1 LGGNMKLN
9 LHELNNREQW
19 INKGYG
25 LSTYDR
31 DKVVNNTLANP
42 KWVHFG
48 AGNIFRGFPAA
59 LMQNL
64 LENNEEDTG
73 IIVGEGFDF
82 EIIDKIYTPHDNLS
96 LLVTLNSDGTI
107 EKKVIDSL
115 VASYKCDY
123 QFKEDWKKLNDVFSA
138 KSLEMVSFTIT
149 EKGYSLV
156 DGNNKYYN
164 IAIEDFNNGPNN
176 SKLFLSKLTALVYN
190 RFKTVNWPL
199 ALVSMDNCSHNGEKL
214 ENTVKTIAKEWVNN
228 KLVDKEFIEY
238 LDSKVSFP
246 WSMIDKITPRPD
258 ASVVEML
265 KKDGFEDTEIIVTDK
280 NTWIAPF
287 VNAEKPQYLV
297 IEDDFPNGRIALE
310 KSGVF
315 FTSRDTV
322 NKIEKMKVCTCL
334 NPLHTALAI
343 FGCLLSHNLISEEMK
358 DPQLKKLVEIIGYEE
373 GMKVVVNPKIIEPK
387 AFIDEVLNIRFPNP
401 FMPDTPQ
408 RIACDTSQ
416 KLSIRFG
423 ETIKAYENDKNLDV
437 KDLKYIPLVFAA
449 WIRYLMGKDDDGI
462 DFVPSPDPLL
472 DTVMPIVK
480 DIKIGDKGPFE
491 DILKPLLINDK
502 IFGVNLYDVGLAQLV
517 LKYFSE
523 LVSKKGAIR
532 ETLQKYLD

>member
-1 LGGNMKLN
+1 MKLN

-123 QFKEDWKKLNDVFSA
+123 QFKDDWNKLNKVFSA

-164 IAIEDFNNGPNN
+164 IAIDDFNNGPNN
-176 SKLFLSKLTALVYN
+176 SKLFLSKLTALVYS
-190 RFKTVNWPL
+190 RYKTVNWPL

-214 ENTVKTIAKEWVNN
+214 ENAVKTIAREWVNN

-238 LDSKVSFP
+238 LNSKVSFP

-297 IEDDFPNGRIALE
+297 IEDDFPNGRVALE

-334 NPLHTALAI
+334 NPLHTTLAI
-343 FGCLLSHNLISEEMK
+343 FGCLLSHTLISEEMK

-373 GMKVVVNPKIIEPK
+373 GMKVVVDPKIIEPK

-423 ETIKAYENDKNLDV
+423 ETIKAYENDKNLNV

-449 WIRYLMGKDDDGI
+449 WIRYLMGKNDDGI

-472 DTVMPIVK
+472 EAVMPIVK

-491 DILKPLLINDK
+491 DILKPLLTNDK

-517 LKYFSE
+517 LQYFSE
-523 LVSKKGAIR
+523 LVAKKGAIR
-532 ETLQKYLD
+532 ETLKKYLD

>member
-1 LGGNMKLN
+1 MKLN

>member
-1 LGGNMKLN
+1 MKLN
-9 LHELNNREQW
+9 LPELNNREQW
-19 INKGYG
+19 ISKGYG

-31 DKVVNNTLANP
+31 NKVVKNTLVNP

-123 QFKEDWKKLNDVFSA
+123 QFKDDWKKLNDVFSA

-214 ENTVKTIAKEWVNN
+214 ENAVKTIAREWVNN

-238 LDSKVSFP
+238 LNSKVSFP

-265 KKDGFEDTEIIVTDK
+265 KKDGFEDTEIIVTEK

-297 IEDDFPNGRIALE
+297 IEDDFPNGRVSLE

-334 NPLHTALAI
+334 NPLHTTLAI
-343 FGCLLSHNLISEEMK
+343 FGCLLSHTLISEEMK
-358 DPQLKKLVEIIGYEE
+358 DPQLKKLVEIIGYKE
-373 GMKVVVNPKIIEPK
+373 GMKVVVDPKIIEPK

-423 ETIKAYENDKNLDV
+423 ETIKAYENDKNLNV
-437 KDLKYIPLVFAA
+437 KDLKYIPLVFAG
-449 WIRYLMGKDDDGI
+449 WIRYLMGKNDDGI

-472 DTVMPIVK
+472 ETVMPIVK

-491 DILKPLLINDK
+491 DILKPLLTNDK
-502 IFGVNLYDVGLAQLV
+502 IFGVNLYDVGLAPLV
-517 LKYFSE
+517 LQYFSE
-523 LVSKKGAIR
+523 LVAKKGAIR
-532 ETLQKYLD
+532 ETLKKYLD